1 MIQKFR
7 PYFTAAELLTVINTL
22 KSSTNP
28 PTQIIRYLETFA
40 IKIERGV
47 LTPSISLNPPE
58 SIESRLGL
66 APSVPFSI
74 QLKEDEIE
82 NKVTLWESY
91 PESRHKFSPLQL
103 EKILSYRYENNRMS
117 PEEETEYERSI
128 GAYLDGEAG

>member
-91 PESRHKFSPLQL
+91 PESRHKFTVPEI
-103 EKILSYRYENNRMS
+103 EKIMAWRYENDRMT
-117 PEEETEYERSI
+117 PDEESAYESSI
-128 GAYLDGEAG
+128 MGG